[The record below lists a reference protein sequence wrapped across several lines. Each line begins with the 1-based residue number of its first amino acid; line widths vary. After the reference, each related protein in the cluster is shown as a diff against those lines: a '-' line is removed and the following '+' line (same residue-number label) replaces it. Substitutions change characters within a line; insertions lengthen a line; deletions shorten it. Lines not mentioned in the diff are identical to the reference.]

1 MVTDELL
8 LEYGIQPDSL
18 VGRLEKRMSDICEE
32 LSKKR
37 IPVDLGKLKTDLAD
51 MDARI
56 TELTN
61 QMQQHTNGMV
71 TTSDLRELK
80 KQLSRFLVEE
90 RSIPSYFLNDEGV
103 IPSLLGL
110 LSLLDRHD
118 SILFN
123 IFGDFWKTNQR
134 RRYLKGLL
142 KEFDA
147 ESNTVTLR
155 YNSLYG
161 PPMGVVG
168 VKPDLKGFFYRNYLH
183 PSSGKVWLEVGV
195 KDFSLYALGHLLESE
210 ELKEIYYQG
219 GYDLFGEMLT
229 SVPRNELSSD
239 DKYQIASF
247 LNSILNTQYKLRVEG
262 SLKEFFPSVGTTE
275 DSRRLLM
282 LLRNVDVSQIP
293 KEQTPIGRKLAES
306 ITFNRYLCML
316 YNDLQRLALVYLN
329 DNFNLRPYMI
339 LQGVFI
345 FELHGDVNIQGFQ
358 NQIEQAYHESRFQG
372 WEAPVVFFRTKETT

>member
-90 RSIPSYFLNDEGV
+90 RGIPSFFLNDEGV

-118 SILFN
+118 SVLFN

-147 ESNTVTLR
+147 ESNMVILR

-161 PPMGVVG
+161 PPMEVVG
-168 VKPDLKGFFYRNYLH
+168 VKPDLKWFFYRNYLH

-316 YNDLQRLALVYLN
+316 YNDLQRLALVYLS

-345 FELHGDVNIQGFQ
+345 FELHEDANIQGFQ
-358 NQIEQAYHESRFQG
+358 SQIEQAYHESRFQG